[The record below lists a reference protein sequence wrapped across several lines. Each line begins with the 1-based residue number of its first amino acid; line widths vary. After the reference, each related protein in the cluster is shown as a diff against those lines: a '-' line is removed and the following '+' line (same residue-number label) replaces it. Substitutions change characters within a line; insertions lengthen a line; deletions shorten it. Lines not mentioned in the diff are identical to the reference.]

1 MPTCAYVLVCVSL
14 MNTHA
19 WQLARDKKREKEEGR
34 KRLTEL
40 AKHEGR
46 KGDASTRMEVT
57 FEGMQGETGRRGRAQ
72 KHIV

>member
-1 MPTCAYVLVCVSL
+1 
-14 MNTHA
+14 MNT
-19 WQLARDKKREKEEGR
+19 QKLARDREREREREREKEEGR

-57 FEGMQGETGRRGRAQ
+57 FEGVQDETGRQ
-72 KHIV
+72 DIV